1 MAAQPSIEI
10 RGELLLVG
18 MLLLGYAIGAW
29 SGYQLARRIG
39 ERS

>member
-18 MLLLGYAIGAW
+18 MLLAGWALGVW
-29 SGYQLARRIG
+29 SGWRARQLTT
-39 ERS
+39 